1 MGIFSHKY
9 LEEGYYQED
18 EFGNISKV
26 YDNNELIDALEANR
40 LFYCDGNSITIV
52 NSAEKPKKNRFDD
65 MI

>member
-9 LEEGYYQED
+9 LEEGYYIED
-18 EFGNISKV
+18 ELGNITRV

-40 LFYCDGNSITIV
+40 LFYCDGNSLTIV
-52 NSAEKPKKNRFDD
+52 NSVERSKKNRFDD

>member
-26 YDNNELIDALEANR
+26 YDNNELIDALEDNK
-40 LFYCDGNSITIV
+40 LFYCDGNSLTIV
-52 NSAEKPKKNRFDD
+52 NSVEKTKKNRFDD

>member
-26 YDNNELIDALEANR
+26 YDNNASMMHWKPTDY
-40 LFYCDGNSITIV
+40 FIV
-52 NSAEKPKKNRFDD
+52 ME
-65 MI
+65 IH

>member
-9 LEEGYYQED
+9 TEEGYYQED

-40 LFYCDGNSITIV
+40 LFYCDGYSMTIV
-52 NSAEKPKKNRFDD
+52 NSVEKPKRTKFDD
-65 MI
+65 ML